1 MEAAR
6 ADHLPSEALG
16 SVFNLLSAPDD
27 ALARAF
33 AARFEQLTGALT
45 AKSEEDTAFYRVV
58 DYLPFCEVGAEPN
71 LEAIDADGFAKRMAA
86 RAEAS
91 PCALDALSTH
101 DTKRSAD
108 ARAALV
114 ALTYLPDPGARLYT
128 QGRTRARERGIDE
141 RWGIYAAQIAL
152 MMQEEPDREARV
164 AEHVSKAMRE
174 SKDASSYENPNAGAE
189 EAVRDLALDLT
200 GALDSDA
207 IWSVEERRDFAQI
220 RDRLILAQVAL
231 QLTAPGIPDI
241 YQGTE
246 ISCVALSDPDNRRL
260 VDWARMSDPPTERD
274 ARKLA
279 LTRELIALRRDH
291 AEHLAMGSYEIDVSD
306 DYWTVRRQW
315 KGKQIAVEIER
326 PRVGASQ
333 AAEIM

>member
-1 MEAAR
+1 MRAR
-6 ADHLPSEALG
+6 CPLDARHQAFGGCARGARRPH
-16 SVFNLLSAPDD
+16 LSA
-27 ALARAF
+27 
-33 AARFEQLTGALT
+33 
-45 AKSEEDTAFYRVV
+45 
-58 DYLPFCEVGAEPN
+58 
-71 LEAIDADGFAKRMAA
+71 
-86 RAEAS
+86 
-91 PCALDALSTH
+91 
-101 DTKRSAD
+101 RS
-108 ARAALV
+108 R
-114 ALTYLPDPGARLYT
+114 PGLYT

-174 SKDASSYENPNAGAE
+174 SRMRPATKTPMRARRSGAGSPP
-189 EAVRDLALDLT
+189 LDLT

-207 IWSVEERRDFAQI
+207 IWSVEDGGTFAQI

-246 ISCVALSDPDNRRL
+246 ISCVRPERSGQSPPCRL
-260 VDWARMSDPPTERD
+260 GAVSDPPTERD

-306 DYWTVRRQW
+306 DYWTVRPSMERQANRRRDRASPRRRFSGRGNHVIGW
-315 KGKQIAVEIER
+315 RPRAHVLCAMDDDHLGRNGVDITPSPPGMADLGAEVPAVSFGKQ
-326 PRVGASQ
+326 PRSGHLD
-333 AAEIM
+333 AESEPGPWRMVV